1 MGPTEPFT
9 EVLYRNRSD
18 LNLTQTQLAVMHESY
33 FKSNSI
39 AICEI
44 DSMET
49 FFRAVDMARYRS
61 PCRDFKD
68 LMRINRYRQFEVKN
82 PVARFLQLP
91 KEYYRAQ
98 SECLYLGELALKFN
112 QVQGSI

>member
-39 AICEI
+39 AMCEI
-44 DSMET
+44 DSMAT
-49 FFRAVDMARYRS
+49 FLHAVDYARFHS
-61 PCRDFKD
+61 PCRDCID
-68 LMRINRYRQFEVKN
+68 SNEI
-82 PVARFLQLP
+82 
-91 KEYYRAQ
+91 
-98 SECLYLGELALKFN
+98 GE
-112 QVQGSI
+112 GEDW